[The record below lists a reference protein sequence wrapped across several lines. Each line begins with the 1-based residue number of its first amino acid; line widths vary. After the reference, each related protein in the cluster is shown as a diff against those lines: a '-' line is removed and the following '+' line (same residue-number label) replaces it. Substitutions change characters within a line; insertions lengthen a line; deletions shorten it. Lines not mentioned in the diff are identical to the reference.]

1 MTYGVVADQVSASM
15 LIYQD
20 LTAWDDW
27 VLSESAVDESLLV
40 PYLTKTDGYALMST
54 LTLYDAWLDTSAAAK
69 KVGACLSTDSMAAS
83 CWTVSQSGS
92 VTGADLAL
100 TQDSSYYQDLSAAT
114 ISDADDPTTFTTAT
128 DTILGFENS
137 WSCTMPADLTVEPYT
152 IACHRFQVKDVD
164 SAAATY
170 RFDADSPTD
179 GTCNLWL
186 YNEVTGVVST
196 AMTADTWLSA
206 VSGFTFATTAAAL
219 IALNAI

>member
-1 MTYGVVADQVSASM
+1 MTYAVTADQISASM

-20 LTAWDDW
+20 MSAWDNW

-40 PYLTKTDGYALMST
+40 PYLTLTDGYALMST
-54 LTLYDAWLDTSAAAK
+54 LSLYDAWVDTSAGAK
-69 KVGACLSTDSMAAS
+69 LIGACLSTDTQAAS

-92 VTGADLAL
+92 VAGADLAL
-100 TQDSSYYQDLSAAT
+100 TQDSSYYHDLSAAT
-114 ISDADDPTTFTTAT
+114 ISDADDPTTFSAAT
-128 DTILGFENS
+128 DTILGFSNS
-137 WSCTMPADLTVEPYT
+137 WSCTMPTDLTVEPYT
-152 IACHRFQVKDVD
+152 ISCHRFQVKDVD
-164 SAAATY
+164 SSAATY
-170 RFDADSPTD
+170 RFDSDSPTD

-186 YNEVTGVVST
+186 YNADTGVVGT

>member
-1 MTYGVVADQVSASM
+1 MTYGVTADQISASM

-20 LTAWDDW
+20 MTAWDNW

-40 PYLTKTDGYALMST
+40 PYLTLTDGYALMST
-54 LTLYDAWLDTSAAAK
+54 LSLYDAWVDTSAGAK
-69 KVGACLSTDSMAAS
+69 LIGACLSTDTQAAS

-92 VTGADLAL
+92 VAGADLAL
-100 TQDSSYYQDLSAAT
+100 TQDSSYYRDLSAAT
-114 ISDADDPTTFTTAT
+114 ISDADDPTTFSAAT
-128 DTILGFENS
+128 DTILGFSNS
-137 WSCTMPADLTVEPYT
+137 WSCTMPTDLTVEPYT
-152 IACHRFQVKDVD
+152 ISCHRFQVKDVD
-164 SAAATY
+164 SSAATY
-170 RFDADSPTD
+170 RFDSDSPTD

-186 YNEVTGVVST
+186 YNADTGVVGT